1 MDNYIVRIYRQDAE
15 DSRQLAGIVEIA
27 KSGEEKP
34 FSSPEDLIGILTG
47 RDNGTK
53 GKGGKEKEQKPDFR
67 QDTQDKTG

>member
-27 KSGEEKP
+27 MSGEEKP
-34 FSSPEDLIGILTG
+34 FSSLEDLIGILTG

-53 GKGGKEKEQKPDFR
+53 GKRGKEKEQK
-67 QDTQDKTG
+67 KKIKEKWGN

>member
-27 KSGEEKP
+27 MSGEEKP
-34 FSSPEDLIGILTG
+34 FSSLEDLIGILTG

-53 GKGGKEKEQKPDFR
+53 DKGGKEKEQK
-67 QDTQDKTG
+67 KKIKEKWGN

>member
-27 KSGEEKP
+27 MSGEEKP
-34 FSSPEDLIGILTG
+34 FSSLEDLIGILTG

-53 GKGGKEKEQKPDFR
+53 LKGKGGKEKEQK
-67 QDTQDKTG
+67 KKIKEKWGN